1 MIRSTPRR
9 PSSEVR
15 TDHRTSRRTR
25 PPAGLAVVLAAILTV
40 GLIAPAAVA
49 HEERESRF
57 PKGTGDV
64 PRFLGYD
71 NPRSRV
77 VCQPESRQLVDDM
90 KSGPLKKRNLRLL
103 KSCDFSSIQSAI
115 NTIEARN
122 TSVYVLPGTYRE
134 KQWASDER
142 SEYCSNLETD
152 SNDPLDEVDYI
163 GSVPDPEGG
172 DAEESDP
179 IALSYSDQRRCAHNL
194 NLIALFGDETPK
206 NDSIACDSR
215 FCGTQIIGTGKR
227 RTDVLIENRFSK
239 LNALRADRMSGLYLA
254 NFAVQEAEFNAVY
267 VMESDGFV
275 INRLLT
281 RGNDEYG
288 ILAFASDHGVIK
300 HSEAYYNGDSGIY
313 PGSASDVNGDNDR
326 FKPKRYSIEIFNNR
340 SHHNTLGYSGTAGN
354 SVYAHHNR
362 FYKNATGISTD
373 SLFPGHPGLP
383 QDHARWSRNKI
394 YSNNVN
400 YFKRYVD
407 KGVCAKPMPQR
418 GYIDGTV
425 CPVVPVPVGTGV
437 LIAGGN
443 FNSTDNNEIY
453 DNWRYGTMQFWV
465 PAPLRD
471 EFDPDKQY
479 DTSHGNRT
487 FGNELG
493 FGPRGQKLYNGMDH
507 WWDDEGERN
516 CWEDNTSSRGEP
528 TDNFVVDPAAC
539 ADGGSVFTPGTSAVK
554 DAGFLSC
561 SQYDRNDPTLRHPP
575 ECNWFDSPPKP
586 TATSGDPFPVVP
598 GAERAAPRS
607 SSVGA
612 PGGGWAVNLIALGA
626 LVAVGAAFR
635 ARRTT
640 RG

>member
-1 MIRSTPRR
+1 MSRS
-9 PSSEVR
+9 PSARSPHSALGAVLL
-15 TDHRTSRRTR
+15 
-25 PPAGLAVVLAAILTV
+25 AIVLALGLATV
-40 GLIAPAAVA
+40 SVPAASA
-49 HEERESRF
+49 HEERESTF
-57 PKGTGDV
+57 PEGDGSV

-77 VCQPESRQLVDDM
+77 VCRPESRALVADM
-90 KSGPLKKRNLRLL
+90 RAGAVKDRNRRLL
-103 KSCDFSSIQSAI
+103 GRCEFGSIQDAVNSVG
-115 NTIEARN
+115 ARN
-122 TSVYVLPGTYRE
+122 TSIYVLPGTYRE
-134 KQWASDER
+134 TKYAGDER
-142 SEYCSNLETD
+142 SDYCSNLETE
-152 SNDPLDEVDYI
+152 SNDPLENVDYI
-163 GSVPDPEGG
+163 GSVPDPEG
-172 DAEESDP
+172 EEGEDSDP

-194 NLIALFGDETPK
+194 NLIALFGDETPR

-215 FCGTQIIGTGKR
+215 FCGTQIVGTGQR
-227 RTDVLIENRFSK
+227 RTDVLIDNRFSK
-239 LNALRADRMSGLYLA
+239 LNALRADRMSGLYLS
-254 NFAVQEAEFNAVY
+254 NFAVQQAEFNAVY

-275 INRLLT
+275 VDRLLT

-313 PGSASDVNGDNDR
+313 PGSASDVNGENDR
-326 FKPKRYSIEIFNNR
+326 FAPKRYSIEIFGNR

-354 SVYAHHNR
+354 SVHAHHNR

-400 YFKRYVD
+400 YFTKYVD
-407 KGVCAKPMPQR
+407 TGVCAKPMPER
-418 GYIDGTV
+418 GYLQGTV

-443 FNSTDNNEIY
+443 FNSTDNNQIY

-471 EFDPDKQY
+471 EFDPAKLY

-487 FGNELG
+487 FGNEMG

-507 WWDDEGERN
+507 WWDDEGQGN
-516 CWEDNTSSRGEP
+516 CWFDNTSSRGEP
-528 TDNFVVDPAAC
+528 TDNFVVDPGSC
-539 ADGGSVFTPGTSAVK
+539 ADGGSFSSPGTSAVK

-598 GAERAAPRS
+598 GSGDVAPRS
-607 SSVGA
+607 SAVGG
-612 PGGGWAVNLIALGA
+612 PGWATSLLALGA
-626 LVAVGAAFR
+626 LLGVGAAFR
-635 ARRTT
+635 ARRTN
-640 RG
+640 GA